1 MPSNASAVGKKQTR
15 HLSAKDHEKSLNLC
29 NTLYNTLD
37 SLLTEYISRNKDVH
51 NSQSILFPC
60 TTLPIYFVVNT
71 MFSIYKISSWKPEF
85 KSKKYTYIHDSFW
98 TWHAMDL
105 CNNSAVGLQSFLQ
118 HQDLFLLRAVM
129 GQHMAS
135 GIPKYRLHE
144 VELHFSILT
153 ALLAVSIHLCFR
165 PVMPSGPQL
174 KLLLSQPCP
183 CELTGNKAVTEN
195 PFCCRSDYTRTT
207 FMPTVSKDTSAY
219 IHAPFHSPLLQ
230 SRIENVFL

>member
-1 MPSNASAVGKKQTR
+1 MFTILRAYFSLVLHYLYILRSILCFLSIKLAVGN
-15 HLSAKDHEKSLNLC
+15 LN
-29 NTLYNTLD
+29 
-37 SLLTEYISRNKDVH
+37 SKV
-51 NSQSILFPC
+51 
-60 TTLPIYFVVNT
+60 
-71 MFSIYKISSWKPEF
+71 
-85 KSKKYTYIHDSFW
+85 KKYTCIHNSFW

-105 CNNSAVGLQSFLQ
+105 CNNSAVGLRSFLQ
-118 HQDLFLLRAVM
+118 HQDLFLLKAVM

>member
-1 MPSNASAVGKKQTR
+1 MFTILRAYFFLVLHYLYILWSILCFLSIKLAVGN
-15 HLSAKDHEKSLNLC
+15 LNSKVK
-29 NTLYNTLD
+29 NIHVSMIPSEDGMPWIFAITV
-37 SLLTEYISRNKDVH
+37 LLGYGH
-51 NSQSILFPC
+51 F
-60 TTLPIYFVVNT
+60 
-71 MFSIYKISSWKPEF
+71 FSTKI
-85 KSKKYTYIHDSFW
+85 
-98 TWHAMDL
+98 
-105 CNNSAVGLQSFLQ
+105 
-118 HQDLFLLRAVM
+118 FLLKAVM

-153 ALLAVSIHLCFR
+153 ALLAVSTHLCFR